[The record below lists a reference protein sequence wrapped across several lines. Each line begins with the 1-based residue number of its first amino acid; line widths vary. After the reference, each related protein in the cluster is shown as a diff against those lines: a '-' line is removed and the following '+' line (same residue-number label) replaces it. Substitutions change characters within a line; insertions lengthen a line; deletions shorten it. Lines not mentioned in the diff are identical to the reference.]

1 MNFRFHQGC
10 VKGTYWMV
18 SRVGLEV
25 LAKRKSNV
33 CAEDVTPVAL
43 AVYSY
48 PEAKTTAF
56 THTINV
62 L

>member
-1 MNFRFHQGC
+1 
-10 VKGTYWMV
+10 MV

-33 CAEDVTPVAL
+33 PAEDVTPVAL
-43 AVYSY
+43 VVYSY

-56 THTINV
+56 TLTIYV